1 MRPEFIFK
9 DSRGHVLSP
18 RDICNLNADCQI
30 RAYAKS
36 KKSKRV
42 EKIGTYTK
50 LELFM
55 KFL

>member
-18 RDICNLNADCQI
+18 RDICNLNADSQI